1 MINKYSFGKYR
12 EIKILWLFI
21 VLFSI
26 SISVSIYLMPIP
38 NLVKI
43 FAFSVVGLFALL
55 QVLLFHEVF
64 IIMKGEEWL
73 TNLLYGC
80 FWL

>member
-1 MINKYSFGKYR
+1 
-12 EIKILWLFI
+12 
-21 VLFSI
+21 
-26 SISVSIYLMPIP
+26 MPIP

-64 IIMKGEEWL
+64 IIMKGEE
-73 TNLLYGC
+73 
-80 FWL
+80 

>member
-1 MINKYSFGKYR
+1 MINKYSFGKHR

-64 IIMKGEEWL
+64 IIMGEK
-73 TNLLYGC
+73 
-80 FWL
+80 

>member
-64 IIMKGEEWL
+64 IIMGEK
-73 TNLLYGC
+73 
-80 FWL
+80 